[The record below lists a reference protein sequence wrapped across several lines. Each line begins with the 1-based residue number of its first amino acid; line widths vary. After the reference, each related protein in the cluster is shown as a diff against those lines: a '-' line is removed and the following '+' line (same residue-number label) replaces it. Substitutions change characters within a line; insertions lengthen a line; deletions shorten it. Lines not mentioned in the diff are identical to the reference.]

1 MTDLI
6 SASPT
11 RVMKREYKKWFSPSR
26 NRDMELLVFGYGGVP
41 ILFFPT
47 RAAHFYDL
55 ENWKIIEAMRERII
69 NGEIQVFC
77 VDSIDQESFYSSE
90 PPEQRILRHLQY
102 ERYILK
108 EVIPFIKKRNK
119 SKQLTVAGC
128 SLGGYHAVNIG
139 LKHPTVFT
147 RIVGMS
153 ARYDLTKPLPFF
165 ADLFDGYFDE
175 NIYYNMPNHFV
186 PGISDEKLLQQI
198 RKIDITLVI
207 GREDS
212 FLADN
217 ERLSVALSQIGV
229 PHKLYIWNEEAHR
242 PRYWREMVKLYL

>member
-1 MTDLI
+1 MM
-6 SASPT
+6 SQSPPVAIE
-11 RVMKREYKKWFSPSR
+11 RAYQKWFSPAL
-26 NRDMELLVFGYGGVP
+26 NRDMEMLVFGSGGVP
-41 ILFFPT
+41 VLFFPT
-47 RAAHFYDL
+47 RAARFYDL
-55 ENWKIIEAMRERII
+55 ENWKIIEAMRERI
-69 NGEIQVFC
+69 NDREIQVFC
-77 VDSIDQESFYSSE
+77 VDSVDQESFYSARS
-90 PPEQRILRHLQY
+90 PDQRILRHLQY
-102 ERYILK
+102 EQYILT
-108 EVIPFIKKRNK
+108 EVIPFIRKRNK
-119 SKQLTVAGC
+119 SKQLTVTGC

-139 LKHPTVFT
+139 LKHPTLFT
-147 RIVGMS
+147 KIVGMS

-186 PGISDEKLLQQI
+186 PGICDERLLQQI

-217 ERLSVALSQIGV
+217 ERLSYALSNIGV
-229 PHKLYIWNEEAHR
+229 PHKLYIWDEEAHR